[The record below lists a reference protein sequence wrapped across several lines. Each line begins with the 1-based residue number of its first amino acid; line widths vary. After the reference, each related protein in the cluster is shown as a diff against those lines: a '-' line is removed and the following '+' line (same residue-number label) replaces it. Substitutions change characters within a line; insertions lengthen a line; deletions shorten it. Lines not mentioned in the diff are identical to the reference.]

1 MATATVNLWPKEGI
15 MTKVELQLKRG
26 RLGTEA
32 SKLLADAS
40 VLIAKSGR
48 TKEETARAKE
58 LRAQAAQMLDDAD
71 AITEQIGLLER
82 SDKLETHQRQIPSQ
96 NRPNPGS
103 DDPAAR
109 DGATDKLLSNAVEV
123 YLRFGESGVSTMC
136 TEEERKAFARGRR
149 DTPARSIMI
158 GGERR
163 DITEAGT
170 GSYIVPQEFYPEL
183 ISGKKFVGQLTG
195 SVRKK
200 VTAGNGAPMKIGLE
214 NDTANTITVMA
225 ENTDVTETDPTLSGF
240 VGSTDTLAT
249 LILISKQELA
259 DSAFPLAAIFRD
271 RLTKRYARGAENFIV
286 NGNGSNIA
294 SILAGP
300 FGGSEGNT
308 FGTDTYTITATNAG
322 PGYEDFN
329 NCEGLLDP
337 IYEENAAWFMHK
349 STRVYVAGLLD
360 TLNRP
365 LFQPNPQSGML
376 DQILGY
382 PIKLSAYMAIG
393 TTPSAQAVLF
403 GDAEEGYLLRTDGE
417 MVVQRLDERFATKLM
432 VGFLAYTRV
441 GGYATNAGTN
451 PLVGLQTHS

>member
-1 MATATVNLWPKEGI
+1 
-15 MTKVELQLKRG
+15 MTKQELQLKRG
-26 RLGTEA
+26 QLGTEA
-32 SKLLADAS
+32 SRVLQEASLL
-40 VLIAKSGR
+40 VAKSGR

-58 LRAQAAQMLDDAD
+58 LRAQGAAMLDEAD
-71 AITEQIGLLER
+71 EITEQIALLDR
-82 SDKLETHQRQIPSQ
+82 SGKLETEQRQIPAQ
-96 NRPNPGS
+96 NRPSPGQEEHTG
-103 DDPAAR
+103 R
-109 DGATDKLLSNAVEV
+109 DADNKLLSNAVEV
-123 YLRFGESGVSTMC
+123 YLRFGESGVTSMC
-136 TEEERKAFARGRR
+136 TPEERSAFARGRR
-149 DTPARSIMI
+149 DTPARTIVI

-183 ISGKKFVGQLTG
+183 VSGKKFIGSITG

-259 DSAFPLAAIFRD
+259 DSAFPLASIFRD
-271 RLTKRYARGAENFIV
+271 RLTKRYARGIENFIV
-286 NGNGSNIA
+286 NGNGSNVA

-300 FGGSEGNT
+300 FGGSQGST
-308 FGTDTYTITATNAG
+308 FGTDTYFISATDAG

-329 NCEGLLDP
+329 TAEGLLDP
-337 IYEENAAWFMHK
+337 IYEENAAWYMHK

-382 PIKLSAYMAIG
+382 PIKLSAYMPIG
-393 TTPSAQAVLF
+393 TQAGAQGVLF
-403 GDAEEGYLLRTDGE
+403 GDAEEGYLLRTDGD

-441 GGYATNAGTN
+441 GGYATNPGTN

>member
-1 MATATVNLWPKEGI
+1 MNKQ
-15 MTKVELQLKRG
+15 ELQLKRG
-26 RLGTEA
+26 QLGTEA
-32 SKLLADAS
+32 SRLLQEAS
-40 VLIAKSGR
+40 LLVAKSGR

-58 LRAQAAQMLDDAD
+58 LRTQGTTMLDEAD
-71 AITEQIGLLER
+71 AITEQLTLMER
-82 SDKLETHQRQIPSQ
+82 SGKLETEQRQIPAQ
-96 NRPNPGS
+96 HRPNPGS
-103 DDPAAR
+103 DDSGSRDAA
-109 DGATDKLLSNAVEV
+109 DGKLLTNAIEV
-123 YLRFGESGVSTMC
+123 YLRFGESGVVSMC
-136 TEEERKAFARGRR
+136 TPEERSALARGRR
-149 DTPARSIMI
+149 DTPARSIVV

-183 ISGKKFVGQLTG
+183 ISGKKFIGAITG

-240 VGSTDTLAT
+240 IGSTDTLAT

-259 DSAFPLAAIFRD
+259 DSAFPLASIFRD
-271 RLTKRYARGAENFIV
+271 RLTKRYARGIENFLV
-286 NGNGSNIA
+286 NGNSSNIA

-300 FGGSEGNT
+300 FGGAQGST
-308 FGTDTYTITATNAG
+308 FGTDTYFISASNAG

-329 NCEGLLDP
+329 TVEGLLDP
-337 IYEENAAWFMHK
+337 IYEENAAFYMHK

-382 PIKLSAYMAIG
+382 PIKLSAYMPIG
-393 TTPSAQAVLF
+393 TTASAQGVLF
-403 GDAEEGYLLRTDGE
+403 GDAEEGYLLRTDGD

-441 GGYATNAGTN
+441 GGYATNPGTN

>member
-1 MATATVNLWPKEGI
+1 
-15 MTKVELQLKRG
+15 MTKSELQLKRG
-26 RLGTEA
+26 QLGTEA
-32 SKLLADAS
+32 SRVLQEASLL
-40 VLIAKSGR
+40 VAKSGR

-58 LRAQAAQMLDDAD
+58 LRLQGATMLDEAD
-71 AITEQIGLLER
+71 SITEQISLLDR
-82 SDKLETHQRQIPSQ
+82 SDKLETEQRAIPAQ

-103 DDPAAR
+103 EEPAAR
-109 DGATDKLLSNAVEV
+109 DAASDKLLNNAVEV
-123 YLRFGESGVSTMC
+123 YLRFGETGVASMC
-136 TEEERKAFARGRR
+136 TPDERTAFARGRR
-149 DTPARSIMI
+149 DTPARAIVI

-163 DITEAGT
+163 DITVAGT

-183 ISGKKFVGQLTG
+183 IAGKKFIGQITG

-214 NDTANTITVMA
+214 NDTANTITVMT

-249 LILISKQELA
+249 LILVSKQELA
-259 DSAFPLAAIFRD
+259 DSAFPLASIFRD
-271 RLTKRYARGAENFIV
+271 RLTKRYARGIENFIP

-294 SILAGP
+294 SLLSAI
-300 FGGSEGNT
+300 FGGTQNVNFS
-308 FGTDTYTITATNAG
+308 ITSTNAG

-329 NCEGLLDP
+329 TCEGLLDP
-337 IYEENAAWFMHK
+337 IYEEGAAWYMLK
-349 STRVYVAGLLD
+349 ATRVYVAGLLD

-382 PIKLSAYMAIG
+382 PIKLSAYMPNA
-393 TTPSAQAVLF
+393 TSASANGVLF
-403 GDAEEGYLLRTDGE
+403 GDLEEGYLLRTDGE

-441 GGYATNAGTN
+441 GGYVTDPGTH
-451 PLVGLQTHS
+451 PIVGMQTHS

>member
-1 MATATVNLWPKEGI
+1 
-15 MTKVELQLKRG
+15 MTKQELQLKRG
-26 RLGTEA
+26 QLGTEA
-32 SKLLADAS
+32 SRLAQEAS
-40 VLIAKSGR
+40 QLVAKAGR
-48 TKEETARAKE
+48 SKEETARAKE
-58 LRAQAAQMLDDAD
+58 LRSQATAMFDEAD
-71 AITEQIGLLER
+71 EIGEQLVALER
-82 SDKLETHQRQIPSQ
+82 DEKFDREQGAIVPAPRPIPGQEGGGARSD
-96 NRPNPGS
+96 
-103 DDPAAR
+103 
-109 DGATDKLLSNAVEV
+109 DKLLTNAVEV
-123 YLRFGESGVSTMC
+123 YLRFGESGVATMC
-136 TEEERKAFARGRR
+136 SPEERAAFGRGRR
-149 DTPARSIMI
+149 DTPARTIVI

-183 ISGKKFVGQLTG
+183 VSGKKFIGSLTG

-214 NDTANTITVMA
+214 NDTANTIVVMA

-259 DSAFPLAAIFRD
+259 DSAFPLASIFRD
-271 RLTKRYARGAENFIV
+271 RLTKRYARGLENFIA
-286 NGNGSNIA
+286 NGNSSNIA
-294 SILAGP
+294 SILAAP
-300 FGGSEGNT
+300 FGGAGGST
-308 FGTDTYTITATNAG
+308 FGTDTYFTSATNAG

-329 NCEGLLDP
+329 TAEGLLDP

-382 PIKLSAYMAIG
+382 PIKLSAYMPIG
-393 TTPSAQAVLF
+393 TTAGAEGVLF
-403 GDAEEGYLLRTDGE
+403 GDAEEGYLLRTDGD

-441 GGYATNAGTN
+441 GGYATNPGTN
-451 PLVGLQTHS
+451 PLVGLKTHA

>member
-1 MATATVNLWPKEGI
+1 MP
-15 MTKVELQLKRG
+15 TKAELQLLRG
-26 RLGTEA
+26 QHGTEA
-32 SKLLADAS
+32 SKVLAEAS
-40 VLIAKSGR
+40 ALIAKAGR

-58 LRAQAAQMLDDAD
+58 LRAQGAAMLDDAD
-71 AITEQIGLLER
+71 LITEQLVDLER
-82 SDKLETHQRQIPSQ
+82 SDKLESEQRRIAPSP
-96 NRPNPGS
+96 RPNPGTE
-103 DDPAAR
+103 DPAAR
-109 DGATDKLLSNAVEV
+109 DEVRDAKLLTNSVEV
-123 YLRFGESGVSTMC
+123 YLRFGEQGVATMC
-136 TEEERKAFARGRR
+136 TPDERSAFARGRR
-149 DTPARSIMI
+149 DTPARTIVI

-183 ISGKKFVGQLTG
+183 VSGKKFIGSLVG

-225 ENTDVTETDPTLSGF
+225 ENTDVTETDPMLSGF

-259 DSAFPLAAIFRD
+259 DSAFPLASIFRD
-271 RLTKRYARGAENFIV
+271 RLTKRYARGLENFIA
-286 NGNGSNIA
+286 NGNSSNIA

-308 FGTDTYTITATNAG
+308 FGTDTYTITSTNAG
-322 PGYEDFN
+322 PGYLDFN
-329 NCEGLLDP
+329 NAEGLLDP
-337 IYEENAAWFMHK
+337 VYEENAAWYMHK
-349 STRVYVAGLLD
+349 STRVYVASLLD

-382 PIKLSAYMAIG
+382 PIKLSAYMPIG
-393 TTPSAQAVLF
+393 TTPSAQGVLF

-432 VGFLAYTRV
+432 VGFLAYTRA
-441 GGYATNAGTN
+441 GGYATNPGTN